1 MSSLLGIWIF
11 TAVIY
16 QGHLMDPPNPNL
28 HLYYTFMSETRNEI
42 YYYRDDEKG
51 SCKRWADYSAGEQSI
66 EQTVVEVD
74 PLNMDSCSNDS
85 DMLMNSH
92 SVVKYEITNDQLYLH
107 LPLGEEEIVYI
118 FSKVQ

>member
-1 MSSLLGIWIF
+1 MSNLLGIWFF
-11 TAVIY
+11 TALIY

-28 HLYYTFMSETRNEI
+28 HLYYTFMSETRNEVF
-42 YYYRDDEKG
+42 YYRDDEKG
-51 SCKRWADYSAGEQSI
+51 FCKRWADYSAGEQSI

-74 PLNMDSCSNDS
+74 PLNMDSCSSDS

-92 SVVKYEITNDQLYLH
+92 SMVKYEIKNNQLHLY

-118 FSKVQ
+118 FSKTQ

>member
-11 TAVIY
+11 SAVFY

-28 HLYYTFMSETRNEI
+28 KLYYSFLSQTRNEI

-51 SCKRWADYSAGEQSI
+51 YCKRWAEYKADVQNI

-74 PLNMDSCSNDS
+74 SQNNSVCSNDS
-85 DMLMNSH
+85 DMLMNTH
-92 SVVKYEITNDQLYLH
+92 SVVKYEIINNELNLH
-107 LPLGEEEIVYI
+107 LTLGDEEIIYI
-118 FSKVQ
+118 FTKIQ